1 MPEPTLS
8 ELDERLKQLQAQIS
22 GAGTASNLPV
32 PAGQARPATTTPP
45 PSQPPAFPAAADP
58 LQQIDDRISKADPN
72 EALALLI
79 VRERLVTQS
88 ESQEDR
94 RHVRSLERM
103 NFYAKV
109 ALSFAAFAG
118 GAGLVAGGFALPG
131 FVCIG
136 AGLYAIAPSFID
148 RVTDRV
154 LGRKNP

>member
-8 ELDERLKQLQAQIS
+8 ELDERLKQLQAQIN

-32 PAGQARPATTTPP
+32 PVGQAHPATAIPP
-45 PSQPPAFPAAADP
+45 PSQVPTSPAAADP
-58 LQQIDDRISKADPN
+58 LQQLDDRISRAGPN
-72 EALALLI
+72 EALALLM

-94 RHVRSLERM
+94 RHVRSLERK

-109 ALSFAAFAG
+109 TLSFTAFAG
-118 GAGLVAGGFALPG
+118 GAGLVVSGFALPG

-154 LGRKNP
+154 LGRKKP

>member
-1 MPEPTLS
+1 MPESTLS
-8 ELDERLKQLQAQIS
+8 ELDERLKQLEAQIN
-22 GAGTASNLPV
+22 GAGTASHLPV
-32 PAGQARPATTTPP
+32 PIDQARPAPATPP
-45 PSQPPAFPAAADP
+45 PSPVPVSPPATDP
-58 LQQIDDRISKADPN
+58 LQQLDDRISKADPD

-79 VRERLVTQS
+79 VRERLVAQS

-94 RHVRSLERM
+94 KHVRSLERK

-109 ALSFAAFAG
+109 ALSFTAFAG
-118 GAGLVAGGFALPG
+118 GVGMVAGGFALPG

-154 LGRKNP
+154 LGRKKP

>member
-8 ELDERLKQLQAQIS
+8 EIDERLKQLQAQIT
-22 GAGTASNLPV
+22 GAGSASNLPV
-32 PAGQARPATTTPP
+32 PVGQTSP
-45 PSQPPAFPAAADP
+45 PSEPSVPSAAPTAPTPSDP
-58 LQQIDDRISKADPN
+58 LQQLDERIARALPN

-94 RHVRSLERM
+94 KHVRSLERN

-109 ALSFAAFAG
+109 ALSFTAFAG
-118 GAGLVAGGFALPG
+118 GAGLVVGGFALPG

-154 LGRKNP
+154 LGRKKP

>member
-8 ELDERLKQLQAQIS
+8 ELDERLKQLQAQINA
-22 GAGTASNLPV
+22 AGTASNLPV
-32 PAGQARPATTTPP
+32 AIEEATTQPTGSVQQSAPAS
-45 PSQPPAFPAAADP
+45 PSQVDP
-58 LQQIDDRISKADPN
+58 LLQLDDRIAKAPPN

-79 VRERLVTQS
+79 VRERLVTQT

-94 RHVRSLERM
+94 KHVRSLERR

-109 ALSFAAFAG
+109 ALSFSAFAG
-118 GAGLVAGGFALPG
+118 GAGLVVGGFALPG

-154 LGRKNP
+154 LGRKKP

>member
-1 MPEPTLS
+1 MPETTLS
-8 ELDERLKQLQAQIS
+8 QLDDRLQQLQAQVTA
-22 GAGTASNLPV
+22 AGSASKLPV
-32 PAGQARPATTTPP
+32 PVDEGTAQPTKQVQQSAPALPTKI
-45 PSQPPAFPAAADP
+45 DP
-58 LQQIDDRISKADPN
+58 LQQLDDRIAKETPN

-79 VRERLVTQS
+79 VRERLVTQT

-94 RHVRSLERM
+94 KHVRSLERW

-109 ALSFAAFAG
+109 ALSFSAFAG
-118 GAGLVAGGFALPG
+118 GAGLVVGGFALPG

-154 LGRKNP
+154 FGRKKP

>member
-1 MPEPTLS
+1 DGTGTT
-8 ELDERLKQLQAQIS
+8 AQ
-22 GAGTASNLPV
+22 LPV
-32 PAGQARPATTTPP
+32 PVGQRATQAGSPQTQAPALD
-45 PSQPPAFPAAADP
+45 SLAQ
-58 LQQIDDRISKADPN
+58 LDDRIAKASPN

-94 RHVRSLERM
+94 KHIRSLEKK

-109 ALSFAAFAG
+109 ALSFAALAG
-118 GAGLVAGGFALPG
+118 GAGLVVGGFALPG

-154 LGRKNP
+154 LGRKKL

>member
-8 ELDERLKQLQAQIS
+8 ELDERLKTLQAQIN
-22 GAGTASNLPV
+22 GAGLASNLPV
-32 PAGQARPATTTPP
+32 PLGEGA
-45 PSQPPAFPAAADP
+45 SQVGTSAQSPGSASSSPVEP
-58 LQQIDDRISKADPN
+58 LQQLDDRITKASPN

-79 VRERLVTQS
+79 VRERLVAQS

-94 RHVRSLERM
+94 KHVRSLERK

-109 ALSFAAFAG
+109 ALSFSAFAG
-118 GAGLVAGGFALPG
+118 GAGLVISGFALPG

-154 LGRKNP
+154 LGRKKP